1 MAPSSAIQGALT
13 GFEFHLLDRDNM
25 ALRLF
30 VTVAFSAVFGALLQ
44 MIMDLPL
51 IRSGSNGGPGPGPG
65 PKDPSGQ
72 PPVAE
77 KPAVD
82 LNTPPTVGEDGQGL
96 PSGKPAADT
105 SSLENTSKSDIKNQ

>member
-13 GFEFHLLDRDNM
+13 GFEFHLLDRNNM

-51 IRSGSNGGPGPGPG
+51 IRSGSNGWPGPGT
-65 PKDPSGQ
+65 KDPSGQ

-82 LNTPPTVGEDGQGL
+82 LNTPPAVGEDGQGL